1 MKINQTI
8 SISTSKALLV
18 PYEAH
23 HVLTY
28 HEWMKDPAIQEAT
41 ASEPMTL
48 EEEYENQES
57 WRTSHDKLT
66 FIVCEPLSGA
76 ASDEARQI
84 KAQVDDSP
92 DKMKG
97 DINFFL
103 YLADEDDDDEVA
115 EPRESSTIRLTGEVD
130 VMIANTQHRGKGV
143 GEAAVRSI
151 LAYIR
156 RNLPEILNEYAQ
168 GEKLDVEKVQLVGLM
183 AKIKQENTGSRALFK
198 KLGFKQEGEANYFGE
213 VKMVIDWKESES
225 EDMAEGLEYRELERY
240 QLHTQYVPTTRR
252 PPANPKPPKFQH
264 HLNLETSKPS
274 IATSKQTPTN
284 SLQTALDTLS
294 IEFAGIFQNEF
305 HRPPRAATPRPAHFR
320 PLATDI
326 HMPLS
331 SPSYIDLNFPPQQ
344 LLHALPHSVTDS
356 SNLTGIRSRPRAHGG
371 SILASRP
378 ARTAAALRAPK
389 YHERPHEAGAEAET
403 WVAEEDEE

>member
-1 MKINQTI
+1 
-8 SISTSKALLV
+8 
-18 PYEAH
+18 
-23 HVLTY
+23 
-28 HEWMKDPAIQEAT
+28 
-41 ASEPMTL
+41 MTL

-76 ASDEARQI
+76 GSNESDEGRQI

-92 DKMKG
+92 EKMKG

-103 YLADEDDDDEVA
+103 YLAEEDDDDEVA

-168 GEKLDVEKVQLVGLM
+168 GEKLDVEKIQLVGLM

-213 VKMVIDWKESES
+213 VKMVMSWEASGS
-225 EDMAEGLEYRELERY
+225 EDMAEGLEYRELE
-240 QLHTQYVPTTRR
+240 YV
-252 PPANPKPPKFQH
+252 
-264 HLNLETSKPS
+264 L
-274 IATSKQTPTN
+274 
-284 SLQTALDTLS
+284 
-294 IEFAGIFQNEF
+294 
-305 HRPPRAATPRPAHFR
+305 
-320 PLATDI
+320 
-326 HMPLS
+326 
-331 SPSYIDLNFPPQQ
+331 
-344 LLHALPHSVTDS
+344 
-356 SNLTGIRSRPRAHGG
+356 
-371 SILASRP
+371 
-378 ARTAAALRAPK
+378 
-389 YHERPHEAGAEAET
+389 
-403 WVAEEDEE
+403 

>member
-1 MKINQTI
+1 MKVNQTI

-76 ASDEARQI
+76 GSNESDEARQI

-92 DKMKG
+92 EKMKG

-103 YLADEDDDDEVA
+103 YLADEEEDGDEVA
-115 EPRESSTIRLTGEVD
+115 QPRESSTIRLTGEVD

-156 RNLPEILNEYAQ
+156 RNLPEILKEYAQ
-168 GEKLDVEKVQLVGLM
+168 SEKLDVEKVQLVGLM

-213 VKMVIDWKESES
+213 VKMVMDWEASGS
-225 EDMAEGLEYRELERY
+225 LGMAEGLEYRELE
-240 QLHTQYVPTTRR
+240 YV
-252 PPANPKPPKFQH
+252 
-264 HLNLETSKPS
+264 L
-274 IATSKQTPTN
+274 
-284 SLQTALDTLS
+284 
-294 IEFAGIFQNEF
+294 
-305 HRPPRAATPRPAHFR
+305 
-320 PLATDI
+320 
-326 HMPLS
+326 
-331 SPSYIDLNFPPQQ
+331 
-344 LLHALPHSVTDS
+344 
-356 SNLTGIRSRPRAHGG
+356 
-371 SILASRP
+371 
-378 ARTAAALRAPK
+378 
-389 YHERPHEAGAEAET
+389 
-403 WVAEEDEE
+403 

>member
-1 MKINQTI
+1 
-8 SISTSKALLV
+8 
-18 PYEAH
+18 
-23 HVLTY
+23 
-28 HEWMKDPAIQEAT
+28 
-41 ASEPMTL
+41 MTL

-76 ASDEARQI
+76 ASNEKQI

-92 DKMKG
+92 VKMKG

-103 YLADEDDDDEVA
+103 YLANDDEVA

-156 RNLPEILNEYAQ
+156 RNLPEILKEYAQ
-168 GEKLDVEKVQLVGLM
+168 GEGLDVEKVQLVGLM

-198 KLGFKQEGEANYFGE
+198 KLGFRQEGEANYFGE
-213 VKMVIDWKESES
+213 VKMVMGWEARES
-225 EDMAEGLEYRELERY
+225 EDMAEVRT
-240 QLHTQYVPTTRR
+240 HHPPTHQSEASKIST
-252 PPANPKPPKFQH
+252 PSLNT
-264 HLNLETSKPS
+264 LNLKIIHRNIRQFAPDNTQHPPPLES
-274 IATSKQTPTN
+274 
-284 SLQTALDTLS
+284 
-294 IEFAGIFQNEF
+294 AGIFQKMNSII
-305 HRPPRAATPRPAHFR
+305 RLAR
-320 PLATDI
+320 PLLAPRISALSQRYMFPPTIDV

-331 SPSYIDLNFPPQQ
+331 SPPYLDLIFPPQQ
-344 LLHALPHSVTDS
+344 PLHSTI
-356 SNLTGIRSRPRAHGG
+356 TGSGSGSDLARIRRPRAHGG
-371 SILASRP
+371 SVLASRP
-378 ARTAAALRAPK
+378 ARPAAALRAAK
-389 YHERPHEAGAEAET
+389 YHEWPHEAGAEAET

>member
-1 MKINQTI
+1 MKVNQTI

-76 ASDEARQI
+76 ASNENGEARQI

-103 YLADEDDDDEVA
+103 YLADEDDGDDELA
-115 EPRESSTIRLTGEVD
+115 KPRESSTIRLIGEVD

-156 RNLPEILNEYAQ
+156 RNLPGILREYAQ
-168 GEKLDVEKVQLVGLM
+168 GEKLNVEKVQLVGLM

-213 VKMVIDWKESES
+213 VKMVMGWEVSES
-225 EDMAEGLEYRELERY
+225 EGMADGLEYRELECV
-240 QLHTQYVPTTRR
+240 L
-252 PPANPKPPKFQH
+252 QH
-264 HLNLETSKPS
+264 STPS
-274 IATSKQTPTN
+274 PS
-284 SLQTALDTLS
+284 
-294 IEFAGIFQNEF
+294 EFAEIFQNEF

-331 SPSYIDLNFPPQQ
+331 SPPYIDLNFPPQQ
-344 LLHALPHSVTDS
+344 LLHTLPHSRITSS
-356 SNLTGIRSRPRAHGG
+356 SNFVRIRRPRAHGG
-371 SILASRP
+371 SVLASRP
-378 ARTAAALRAPK
+378 ARPAAALRAPK

-403 WVAEEDEE
+403 WVVEEDEE

>member
-76 ASDEARQI
+76 ANNENDEARQI
-84 KAQVDDSP
+84 KAQADDSP

-103 YLADEDDDDEVA
+103 YPADEDDDEEVV
-115 EPRESSTIRLTGEVD
+115 EPREKSTIRLTGEVD

-151 LAYIR
+151 LSYIR
-156 RNLPEILNEYAQ
+156 RNLPEILKEYAQ

-198 KLGFKQEGEANYFGE
+198 KLGFRQEGEANYFGE
-213 VKMVIDWKESES
+213 VKMVMGWEASERV
-225 EDMAEGLEYRELERY
+225 DMAEGLEYRELE
-240 QLHTQYVPTTRR
+240 YV
-252 PPANPKPPKFQH
+252 
-264 HLNLETSKPS
+264 L
-274 IATSKQTPTN
+274 
-284 SLQTALDTLS
+284 
-294 IEFAGIFQNEF
+294 
-305 HRPPRAATPRPAHFR
+305 
-320 PLATDI
+320 
-326 HMPLS
+326 
-331 SPSYIDLNFPPQQ
+331 
-344 LLHALPHSVTDS
+344 
-356 SNLTGIRSRPRAHGG
+356 
-371 SILASRP
+371 
-378 ARTAAALRAPK
+378 
-389 YHERPHEAGAEAET
+389 
-403 WVAEEDEE
+403 